1 MTLVPGRCLTTRAPT
16 FWQSPGVPRR
26 PNPQSPREQL
36 LNSNRSGDGKMGLA
50 AWALFFPDSA
60 DASVVFHGARHA
72 VIVGLVFLALRATP
86 GIFALFLA
94 LLSVLEYTRHSRAR
108 VLATVHVCVCLA
120 FWLAARPTKSVP
132 GAPPFFLRRL
142 VFRSSVIFAPFV
154 VDKVLV
160 EKVGLAPAIT
170 DLLFPL
176 AMGAANEVLSL
187 VDPLG
192 IAVNL
197 GSLCCDYPEVTFVP
211 LRFGGLSL
219 VTMLVA
225 FAAVAA
231 SRWRSTR
238 YLRRWIFPAVF
249 KVAPVLMVAVYF
261 GRHATATRGKLVN
274 VGGVVVA
281 PGTTC
286 SRAIA
291 EAEKVVRRG
300 GIVGVSG
307 VLGNCTDGD
316 VERLQKMATEAGAW
330 VFFADSEVVF
340 AVDPA
345 RGVKTLA
352 SKETKNWLRRCF
364 EAPLLVHSDFGRI
377 QVLTGRQIIREEY
390 YTWHD
395 ADLIVSV
402 SGKEFDEVD
411 GIPIRNAMIVSQT
424 TGASLFHVSSV
435 AESFFTESDGHFAF
449 IDEHQDKP
457 IRTFRHTVMVN
468 KNVFLWCSTRMRA
481 VRFATIFA
489 GAVVVMLSLMPRS
502 VVIAVSASF
511 SRKLT

>member
-1 MTLVPGRCLTTRAPT
+1 
-16 FWQSPGVPRR
+16 
-26 PNPQSPREQL
+26 
-36 LNSNRSGDGKMGLA
+36 MGLA

-60 DASVVFHGARHA
+60 DASVVFHGARHV
-72 VIVGLVFLALRATP
+72 VIVLLMFLALRATP

-120 FWLAARPTKSVP
+120 FWLAARPTKS
-132 GAPPFFLRRL
+132 AFFLRRL
-142 VFRSSVIFAPFV
+142 VFRSSMIFAPFV
-154 VDKVLV
+154 LDKVLV

-192 IAVNL
+192 IAANL

-225 FAAVAA
+225 FAAVVA

-238 YLRRWIFPAVF
+238 YLRRWIFPTMF

-261 GRHATATRGKLVN
+261 GRYATATRGKLMN
-274 VGGVVVA
+274 VVGVVVA

-286 SRAIA
+286 ARAVS
-291 EAEKVVRRG
+291 EAEKVVKTS

-307 VLGNCTDGD
+307 VLENCTAGD
-316 VERLQKMATEAGAW
+316 VERLQRMATEAGAW
-330 VFFADSEVVF
+330 VFFADSEAVF
-340 AVDPA
+340 AMDPVH
-345 RGVKTLA
+345 GVKTLA
-352 SKETKNWLRRCF
+352 SKETKKWLRRYF
-364 EAPLLVHSDFGRI
+364 EAPLLIDSDFGRI
-377 QVLTGRQIIREEY
+377 EVLTGRQIIREEY

-402 SGKEFDEVD
+402 SGKEFDEAD
-411 GIPIRNAMIVSQT
+411 GLPIKNAMIVSQT
-424 TGASLFHVSSV
+424 TGASLLHVSSV

-457 IRTFRHTVMVN
+457 VRTFRHTVMVH
-468 KNVFLWCSTRMRA
+468 KNVFVWCSTRIRA

-489 GAVVVMLSLMPRS
+489 GAIVVMLSLMPRS
-502 VVIAVSASF
+502 VVIAVS
-511 SRKLT
+511 RKLI

>member
-211 LRFGGLSL
+211 LRFGGLSVQSGAGVDGCRVL
-219 VTMLVA
+219 REARNGNQGETGEC
-225 FAAVAA
+225 
-231 SRWRSTR
+231 WRCR
-238 YLRRWIFPAVF
+238 
-249 KVAPVLMVAVYF
+249 
-261 GRHATATRGKLVN
+261 
-274 VGGVVVA
+274 
-281 PGTTC
+281 C
-286 SRAIA
+286 
-291 EAEKVVRRG
+291 
-300 GIVGVSG
+300 
-307 VLGNCTDGD
+307 
-316 VERLQKMATEAGAW
+316 GAW
-330 VFFADSEVVF
+330 YDVF
-340 AVDPA
+340 A
-345 RGVKTLA
+345 GYCG
-352 SKETKNWLRRCF
+352 SGEGG
-364 EAPLLVHSDFGRI
+364 EEGRDCWG
-377 QVLTGRQIIREEY
+377 LGRVREL
-390 YTWHD
+390 H
-395 ADLIVSV
+395 
-402 SGKEFDEVD
+402 
-411 GIPIRNAMIVSQT
+411 
-424 TGASLFHVSSV
+424 
-435 AESFFTESDGHFAF
+435 
-449 IDEHQDKP
+449 
-457 IRTFRHTVMVN
+457 
-468 KNVFLWCSTRMRA
+468 
-481 VRFATIFA
+481 
-489 GAVVVMLSLMPRS
+489 
-502 VVIAVSASF
+502 
-511 SRKLT
+511 